1 LPRFAAIDV
10 GSNASRLRIVS
21 VKEVEAKRG
30 EKVDP
35 ERPYPG
41 WKTLVSERVPVRL
54 GHSVFQTGALDPA
67 MMDLEVETMRHFAG
81 LMEDHEVDAYRAV
94 VTAST
99 RGASNGQELIQ
110 RVHKEAGIRLE
121 SIDGI
126 EEARLVA
133 LAVSTKIDLEGHSL
147 IMDLGGGSLE
157 LSELDNQT
165 PRFSTSLP
173 IGTVRFLEAF
183 MSAEGPVDAR
193 EDALVR
199 EALDR
204 ILSPIRDSFSGEP
217 FARLVGTGGNLEAIA
232 KLCGERRGS
241 NDLFTRKAAVG
252 ALQKLAKLTSGARAK
267 RFDLKPDRADV
278 IVPALYVVTA
288 VAKLVGAEVIDV
300 PRVGLREGLLREQVE
315 RHFEVWD
322 ERRERRTLVASA
334 RAYGRRFHFDERH
347 AEKVVQFAMRLF
359 EALSTLHRL
368 GESESKALEL
378 AAWLHDIGDFV
389 SPSSHHKH
397 SQYLIE
403 HGEIMGLSQGARRF
417 VALLVRFHRGSP
429 PSVKN
434 GEIRAMD
441 AEERRRFAW
450 LVGMLRVAD
459 ALDREHRSKV
469 KAIRVRIEGDA
480 IAIDV
485 EAEDDVSLELWTVGR
500 KASVLEEASGK
511 RVVVST
517 T

>member
-21 VKEVEAKRG
+21 VKEVGAKRS

-54 GHSVFQTGALDPA
+54 GHSVFQTGALDAA

-99 RGASNGQELIQ
+99 RGATNGEELLE
-110 RVHKEAGIRLE
+110 RVLKEAGIRLE
-121 SIDGI
+121 SIDGL

-133 LAVSTKIDLEGHSL
+133 LAVSTKIELVGHTL
-147 IMDLGGGSLE
+147 LMDLGGGSLE
-157 LSELDNQT
+157 LSELEHQT
-165 PRFSTSLP
+165 PHFSTSLP

-183 MSAEGPVDAR
+183 MSEQGPVDAR
-193 EDALVR
+193 ADALVR

-204 ILSPIRDSFSGEP
+204 ILTPVKDSFSGQP

-232 KLCGERRGS
+232 KLCGERHGA
-241 NDLFTRKAAVG
+241 NDLFSTKAAEG
-252 ALQKLAKLTSGARAK
+252 ALQKLAKLTPEARAK
-267 RFDLKPDRADV
+267 RYELKPDRADV

-288 VAKLVGAEVIDV
+288 VANLIGAAGVEV

-315 RHFEVWD
+315 RHFQVWD

-347 AEKVVQFAMRLF
+347 AEKVVELSSSLF
-359 EALSTLHRL
+359 DALAPLHGLGDREA
-368 GESESKALEL
+368 KALEL

-403 HGEIMGLSQGARRF
+403 HGEIMGLSPAERRYVALLARFHRRSPPSAKNGDLRSMSAEEQRRF
-417 VALLVRFHRGSP
+417 V
-429 PSVKN
+429 
-434 GEIRAMD
+434 
-441 AEERRRFAW
+441 W

-469 KAIRVRIEGDA
+469 KAIGVRIEDSSL
-480 IAIDV
+480 AIDV
-485 EAEDDVSLELWTVGR
+485 HAEDDVSLELWTVGR

-511 RVVVST
+511 RLVVSAR
-517 T
+517 